1 MACIENYLRN
11 LGPMFGPLNGV
22 RTALVIA
29 ALLAAL
35 VSLVAGYPGA
45 AAVLGAGVALH
56 GLGWVYLYL
65 TRDRAKVG

>member
-1 MACIENYLRN
+1 
-11 LGPMFGPLNGV
+11 MFGPLNGV

-45 AAVLGAGVALH
+45 AAILAVGVAIH
-56 GLGWVYLYL
+56 GLGWLYLYL
-65 TRDRAKVG
+65 NRDRPDTD